1 MSRFAPPQAL
11 GITLALLAS
20 ACTASSS
27 SSGAYAAADSG
38 ISDAAPTTEDA
49 DAPADAPDA
58 GCVSAFKTTPD
69 CVHPPVVK
77 DCRDGFCRIPAG
89 CFVAGSPAC
98 QPNRGANTEPEL
110 QITLTH
116 DFEIAEHET
125 TQAEWTEMG
134 FPNPSVGPR
143 PSIPTDVGSCLE
155 PTCPV
160 AQVSW
165 FEALAYAN
173 ARSNAHVPALPTCYE
188 LQGCTGAAGT
198 ATMTCTGVRQTT
210 PSIYDCEGYRLPT
223 DGEWEYAARAGTRTP
238 YYSGPMVSTS
248 DRCEDETAL
257 SGVAWYCSNFVN
269 RSTSPVGRKA
279 PNGWGLFDM
288 LGNEAELASDEYTG
302 LPPSEV
308 VLVDPGSRLGTKPE
322 RPKRG
327 GSILGWPNVTTVSY
341 RLGRNWNDR
350 DSTLGFR
357 LVRTLK

>member
-1 MSRFAPPQAL
+1 MAR
-11 GITLALLAS
+11 ITSLLAS
-20 ACTASSS
+20 VTFALAAVACGECDGSQARREE
-27 SSGAYAAADSG
+27 APLEAAA
-38 ISDAAPTTEDA
+38 PVA
-49 DAPADAPDA
+49 DAGPIDDVFAVADGACESSFVKTSDCAHPNA
-58 GCVSAFKTTPD
+58 VS
-69 CVHPPVVK
+69 
-77 DCRDGFCRIPAG
+77 DCRAGFCTIPAG
-89 CFVAGSPAC
+89 CFVSGSPEC
-98 QPNRGANTEPEL
+98 QASRGANTERET
-110 QITLTH
+110 QVTLTH
-116 DFEIAEHET
+116 PFEIAEHET

-143 PSIPTDVGSCLE
+143 PTIPTDVGSCLE

-173 ARSNAHVPALPTCYE
+173 ARSLAHVPALPACYE
-188 LQGCTGAAGT
+188 LQGCTGAVGT
-198 ATMTCTGVRQTT
+198 KSMTCTGVRQTM

-223 DGEWEYAARAGTRTP
+223 DAEWEYAARAGTRTP

-248 DRCEDETAL
+248 DRCEDEAAL

-308 VLVDPGSRLGTKPE
+308 VVVDPGSRLGTKPE

-341 RLGRNWNDR
+341 RLGRDWNDR